1 MNVARTL
8 VGLTVLLLALQVVPL
23 FADEKIHWHS
33 NVAQAW
39 QRVRELD
46 QPLLLFITTPNCGYC
61 KLMKQQTFRDKR
73 VINDVNQS
81 FVPARINS
89 QDSRKLTQ
97 YLKIRIYPSTII
109 IGPDRR
115 IVEQIPGYITAGKM
129 RTRLSSARL
138 KSKTNPPYRVS
149 QGKSSPNRNAVS
161 TPTR

>member
-1 MNVARTL
+1 MNMARSL
-8 VGLTVLLLALQVVPL
+8 VGLTVLLLAVQVGPL
-23 FADEKIHWHS
+23 FADERIHWHS

-73 VINDVNQS
+73 VVNDVNQS

-115 IVEQIPGYITAGKM
+115 IVEQIPGYIAADKM
-129 RTRLSSARL
+129 RTRLASARL
-138 KSKTNPPYRVS
+138 KSKTNPPYHVS
-149 QGKSSPNRNAVS
+149 QGKSSPNRSAVS
-161 TPTR
+161 TPAR

>member
-1 MNVARTL
+1 MNRARNL

-23 FADEKIHWHS
+23 FADERIHWHS
-33 NVAQAW
+33 NIAQAW

-61 KLMKQQTFRDKR
+61 KLMKQQTFRDKQI
-73 VINDVNQS
+73 VANVNKS
-81 FVPARINS
+81 FVPAKINGP
-89 QDSRKLTQ
+89 DFRKLTQ

-115 IVEQIPGYITAGKM
+115 IVEQIPGYITAEKM
-129 RTRLSSARL
+129 RTRLALARI
-138 KSKTNPPYRVS
+138 KSKANSQYHVSRGKPP
-149 QGKSSPNRNAVS
+149 GNRSAVF